1 MRYFLFL
8 GSLLLFTTSN
18 AQESSLKLESYELEN
33 GLKVYLNEDK
43 QASTIYGSVWVNA
56 GGKDDPED
64 ATGIAHYL
72 EHMLFKGT
80 QTLGT
85 QDYEAEKPHLD
96 KIRQLYDQLAKV
108 SDDNKKAA
116 IQQEINVEERK
127 ASEYAIPN
135 EFDRLIKSI
144 GSTGVNASTSNDFT
158 NYYNIFPPNQLPK
171 WLDIYAHRFQK
182 PVFRLFQSELE
193 AVYEEKNR
201 AGDDLERRIYEKF
214 NTYIYGDHPYSTQTV
229 LGSVEHLK
237 NPSLKKMYEFF
248 ETYYVPNNMALVLSG
263 NFDSNEV
270 KPMIAAAFG
279 QLISGPEPVFKKREL
294 NSFKGRVVEKVRM
307 TPIKVGFM
315 GYKLVPF
322 GHKDRAALEVLG
334 KMMSNSNETGFLDK
348 WNLQNKALYAGGEQ
362 EFLEEDGVA
371 FIFFVPN
378 IFGKSLK
385 YYEKEIQASFRSIA
399 NGAFEDSY
407 FEAIKN
413 GMYRE
418 FSRSLEDLEIRSEYL
433 GLSFIYDLNPDELL
447 SYSKNIQNLTRE
459 DIQKAADTYFGDD
472 YFTLQS
478 RTGFPKKTKL
488 KKPSYKPITART
500 EETSVYAKGFE
511 QLPEQELS
519 PSFIKVDK
527 DVQVIDEYM
536 YYTKN
541 PQNDVF
547 TLRATIAKG
556 LLEDRMYPELT
567 EALNNSG
574 TPTYTTVELKN
585 NFARLGANFNVTA
598 NYNSFDITLTGID
611 ENFKESVLLLEHLLT
626 AFEPD
631 QKTIDYLSNQRK
643 KANKL
648 VKNNPST
655 AGRML
660 YVYGLFGDKSS
671 YSNRITT
678 KQLKKLN
685 PVRLKSSL
693 GSLLKNG
700 FNSIHYVGRQTAEES
715 LGFLASMDLFKQ
727 NKTDNYSFQEA
738 NSVNETTF
746 YVIHDKKA
754 IQSYVYYV
762 VNGEILNKE
771 NDFKKE
777 AFNAYYTNGLSGL
790 LFQEVREFRS
800 LAYAVGGNYVNPAY
814 EPNKKGRL
822 VLFTGSQAD
831 KTADAVKVVM
841 GLLNDMPRY
850 EERLPSLKN
859 GLLLEASSGKPNFRQ
874 LSTTV
879 ESFLETGYESDP
891 NELNYLNY
899 PNLTFEDIQSFYE
912 TNVKEKPAVVT
923 IYGDTSEFDL
933 EQLRKFG
940 KIIELRIDDIW
951 TK

>member
-1 MRYFLFL
+1 MRNSLFIL
-8 GSLLLFTTSN
+8 CLLVFSVSN
-18 AQESSLKLESYELEN
+18 AQETNLKLDSYELEN
-33 GLKVYLNEDK
+33 GLTVYLNEDK
-43 QASTIYGSVWVNA
+43 GASSIYGSVWVNA
-56 GGKDDPED
+56 GGKDDPAD

-85 QDYEAEKPHLD
+85 QDFEAEKPHLD
-96 KIRQLYDQLAKV
+96 KIRNLYDQLAQEG
-108 SDDNKKAA
+108 DENKKAA
-116 IQQEINVEERK
+116 IQQVINEEERK

-135 EFDRLIKSI
+135 EFDRLVKSI

-171 WLDIYAHRFQK
+171 WLDIYAHRFHK

-201 AGDDLERRIYEKF
+201 AGDNLERRIYEKF

-248 ETYYVPNNMALVLSG
+248 QTYYVPNNMALVLSG

-279 QLISGPEPVFKKREL
+279 QLVRGPEPAFKTRKL
-294 NSFKGRVVEKVRM
+294 NNFKGRVVEKVRM

-334 KMMSNSNETGFLDK
+334 QMMSNSNETGFLDA
-348 WNLQNKALYAGGEQ
+348 WNLENKALYAGGEQ
-362 EFLEEDGVA
+362 EFLEEDGIA

-385 YYEKEIQASFRSIA
+385 YYEREIQASFRNIA
-399 NGAFEDSY
+399 NGEFEDSY

-418 FSRSLEDLEIRSEYL
+418 FSRSLEDLEMRSEYL

-447 SYSKNIQNLTRE
+447 SYSKNIQKLTKE

-478 RTGFPKKTKL
+478 RTGFPKKIKL
-488 KKPSYKPITART
+488 KKASYKPITART
-500 EETSVYAKGFE
+500 EETSVYAKAFG
-511 QLPEQELS
+511 QLPEQLLS
-519 PSFIKVDK
+519 PSFIDVGK
-527 DVQVIDEYM
+527 DVQVFDEYM

-541 PQNDVF
+541 LKNDVF
-547 TLRATIAKG
+547 TLKATIAKG
-556 LLEDRMYPELT
+556 FLEDQLYPELT

-574 TPTYTTVELKN
+574 TSTYTAEELKN
-585 NFARLGANFNVTA
+585 NFARLGANFSFTA

-611 ENFKESVLLLEHLLT
+611 KNFKESVLLLEHLLT
-626 AFEPD
+626 GFKPN

-648 VKNNPST
+648 AKNDPST

-660 YVYGLFGDKSS
+660 YVYGLFGENSS
-671 YSNRITT
+671 YLNRITA

-685 PVRLKSSL
+685 PERLLLASK
-693 GSLLKNG
+693 SLLKNG
-700 FNSIHYVGRQTAEES
+700 FNSIHYVGRHTPEES
-715 LGFLASMDLFKQ
+715 IGLIGSKDLFKKNQ
-727 NKTDNYSFQEA
+727 TDSYSFQEA
-738 NSVNETTF
+738 DSVNETTF
-746 YVIHDKKA
+746 YVVHDKKA

-762 VNGEILNKE
+762 VNGEALNKE
-771 NDFKKE
+771 QDFKKE
-777 AFNAYYTNGLSGL
+777 AFNSYYTNGLSGL

-800 LAYAVGGNYVNPAY
+800 LAYAVGGNYINPVY

-831 KTADAVKVVM
+831 KTTDVVNVVM
-841 GLLNDMPRY
+841 GLLDDMPMY
-850 EERLPSLKN
+850 KERLPTLKN
-859 GLLLEASSGKPNFRQ
+859 GLLLEAGSSKPSFRQ
-874 LSTTV
+874 LSTTT
-879 ESFLETGYESDP
+879 ENFLKTGYDNDP
-891 NELNYLNY
+891 NELNYAKY

-912 TNVKEKPAVVT
+912 SNVKGKPAVIT
-923 IYGDTSEFDL
+923 IYGATSEFEL

-940 KIIELRIDDIW
+940 KIIQLKIDDIW